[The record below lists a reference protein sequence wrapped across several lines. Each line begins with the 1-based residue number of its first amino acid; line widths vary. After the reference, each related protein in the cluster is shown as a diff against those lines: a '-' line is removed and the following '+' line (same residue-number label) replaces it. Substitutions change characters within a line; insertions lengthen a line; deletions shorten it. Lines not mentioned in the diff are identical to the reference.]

1 MMILTIAVYAILF
14 LCICHNV
21 LEYLVIVSYLKSRG
35 SSKTKRRKTRGV
47 SHNYVTIEDEYV
59 TTKENR
65 NETNKLQ
72 NSPKKEANKDTF
84 SQNSNSS
91 SNSEK
96 NQADIKKRDINNS
109 TNTYVSLQD
118 SPSKG
123 STLDSSVISSV
134 FSSDDENTNS
144 TETSGINN
152 KDSNISSSL
161 VQTSCHGSEE
171 ISSISKESYKKL
183 RSKSACG
190 YRDEDNTMT
199 NILRER
205 RSLTISGSL
214 NHSKNSVFQIV
225 PQRKSPVKNDEIIS
239 CSENIHKVIED
250 RQVNDSD
257 VDNRNVPKLDKIIG
271 VIEQD
276 NTAIKSLGQPK
287 RLEIT
292 EDKCSEENRVENSA
306 ENVAFSDGS
315 EHIDNCADMASSDE
329 LLTSSVVDPAF
340 TADENLLVDSSSS
353 ETDGKDQLT
362 QSSDISSTGTTLEN
376 VSISL
381 RSNSPKRTVDKSP
394 NSVSRSSSKSNDLSH
409 SQETSVTSSV
419 EENYRNQETAFGESM
434 SDSKGGSAELANV
447 LNDDEVSIHDDYYV
461 PGIHTVSDMTPRQL
475 KRSNTVP
482 ASSSSNNS
490 NGSDTARTF
499 ITRSY
504 THNSPNVAQNNTNL
518 SWGQIKAGSHPGS
531 LISEDSNS
539 DTCSTSDQSF
549 SLLADLGV
557 TDDFIGLKEDHFSSP
572 DVSFHKKNDF
582 SREIPVPT
590 CKEKLDY
597 YTECP
602 TCPKSSTET
611 LEKCVRYVQC

>member
-1 MMILTIAVYAILF
+1 MDYDDIENSRFAIWF
-14 LCICHNV
+14 FYICHDNH
-21 LEYLVIVSYLKSRG
+21 EFSVIVSYLKSRG
-35 SSKTKRRKTRGV
+35 SSKTKRRKTRGI

-72 NSPKKEANKDTF
+72 NSPNNQGNKDTY

-96 NQADIKKRDINNS
+96 NQVDIENFEINNS
-109 TNTYVSLQD
+109 TNTPASLED
-118 SPSKG
+118 SPSKV
-123 STLDSSVISSV
+123 STVDSSVMSSV
-134 FSSDDENTNS
+134 FSSDDEDANS
-144 TETSGINN
+144 NETSGMYN

-161 VQTSCHGSEE
+161 VQTSCHGSEG
-171 ISSISKESYKKL
+171 ISSVTKESYEKL

-190 YRDEDNTMT
+190 YRDEDDTMT
-199 NILRER
+199 NILKER

-214 NHSKNSVFQIV
+214 NHSENSVFQIV
-225 PQRKSPVKNDEIIS
+225 PQRRSPSKNSEVLS
-239 CSENIHKVIED
+239 CSENIHSQVTEDIEL
-250 RQVNDSD
+250 NDSD

-276 NTAIKSLGQPK
+276 KNTTIKNLGQLK
-287 RLEIT
+287 GLERK
-292 EDKCSEENRVENSA
+292 EDKCSDENHVENSA
-306 ENVAFSDGS
+306 ENAVFSDGS
-315 EHIDNCADMASSDE
+315 EHIENSTDIASSDE
-329 LLTSSVVDPAF
+329 HLTPSVVDPIFA
-340 TADENLLVDSSSS
+340 ADENLLIDSISS
-353 ETDGKDQLT
+353 EIDGKDKLIESFDLSFT
-362 QSSDISSTGTTLEN
+362 CTTLEN
-376 VSISL
+376 ASISHI
-381 RSNSPKRTVDKSP
+381 SNSPKRTVNKSP

-419 EENYRNQETAFGESM
+419 EENYRNQETAFGESI

-447 LNDDEVSIHDDYYV
+447 LNDDEVSIHNDYYV

-482 ASSSSNNS
+482 ASNE
-490 NGSDTARTF
+490 SDSARAF

-504 THNSPNVAQNNTNL
+504 THNSPMLTQNSINL
-518 SWGQIKAGSHPGS
+518 SLGQIRASSNPGS
-531 LISEDSNS
+531 LMSEDSNS

-572 DVSFHKKNDF
+572 DVSFRKNSDF
-582 SREIPVPT
+582 SREIPVPS
-590 CKEKLDY
+590 CKEKNWIIILNIFS
-597 YTECP
+597 P
-602 TCPKSSTET
+602 
-611 LEKCVRYVQC
+611 VQNHQCKY